1 LRSCRRFL
9 VGACAAGALAV
20 VIFLAACGLTP
31 DAKAVDAIY
40 EQLLTYIR
48 NANSALNLHDAS
60 FDSMVA
66 LQQRASADIPGLE
79 LRKLCNGAMSYSLSV
94 LPGKIAIWVK
104 CNATEKRGEW
114 VKRWDREMAM

>member
-1 LRSCRRFL
+1 MKSCRRLL
-9 VGACAAGALAV
+9 VRACTAGALV
-20 VIFLAACGLTP
+20 VVLFLAACAPAP

-48 NANSALNLHDAS
+48 NANSALNLRDAS

-104 CNATEKRGEW
+104 CNAAEKRGEW
-114 VKRWDREMAM
+114 VKP

>member
-1 LRSCRRFL
+1 MSASAIAS
-9 VGACAAGALAV
+9 VALAV
-20 VIFLAACGLTP
+20 SLSLAACGP
-31 DAKAVDAIY
+31 ASDAKAADAIY

-48 NANSALNLHDAS
+48 NANSALNLPDAT

-79 LRKLCNGAMSYSLSV
+79 LRKLCNGTLSYSLSV

-104 CNATEKRGEW
+104 CNNAEKRGEW
-114 VKRWDREMAM
+114 VKP

>member
-1 LRSCRRFL
+1 MP
-9 VGACAAGALAV
+9 AASTSTSAALLNQA
-20 VIFLAACGLTP
+20 LELHRAGRLDEAG
-31 DAKAVDAIY
+31 AIY

-48 NANSALNLHDAS
+48 NANSALNLRDAS

-104 CNATEKRGEW
+104 CNAAEKRGEW
-114 VKRWDREMAM
+114 VKP